1 MLNFVVSLASE
12 TISEDMKTAYMFPGQ
27 GAQFT
32 GMGKDLYD
40 SSPKAA
46 ELFGEADEILGF
58 RLSDIMFN
66 GTAEDLRRTEVTQPA
81 VFVHSVVS
89 ALCREEFRP
98 DMVAGHSLGELSALT
113 AAGVLS
119 FEDGLRLVGVRARAM
134 QKACEET
141 PSTMAAVLGLADDVV
156 ERICAEVS
164 AEGDSVV
171 PANYNC
177 PGQIAISGGVDAV
190 SRASGLLV
198 EAGAK
203 RVVPLAVGGAFHSVY
218 MESARREFAE
228 AVAKTAFNSPACPV
242 YQNVDAL
249 PHVSPEEIRGN
260 VLLQLTSPVRWT
272 QEVRRMLAD
281 GAEQFVECGPG
292 EVLTGLVK
300 RIRRSL

>member
-1 MLNFVVSLASE
+1 MA
-12 TISEDMKTAYMFPGQ
+12 IAYIFPGQ

-40 SSPKAA
+40 SSAKAA
-46 ELFGEADEILGF
+46 ELFRKADEILGF
-58 RLSDIMFN
+58 KLSEVMFT
-66 GTAEDLRRTEVTQPA
+66 GSAEDLKRTEVTQPA
-81 VFVHSVVS
+81 VFVHSVAA
-89 ALCREEFRP
+89 ALCREDFRP

-119 FEDGLRLVGVRARAM
+119 FEDGLSLVSVRARAM
-134 QKACEET
+134 QKACEKT
-141 PSTMAAVLGLADDVV
+141 PSTMAAVLGLSDEVV
-156 ERICAEVS
+156 ERICDKVS
-164 AEGDSVV
+164 TEDDSVV

-190 SRASGLLV
+190 SRASELLV

-203 RVVPLAVGGAFHSVY
+203 RVVPLAVSGAFHSVY
-218 MESARREFAE
+218 MESARAELAE
-228 AVAKTAFNSPACPV
+228 AISKTEFKTPVCPV

-249 PHVSPEEIRGN
+249 PHTSSEEIRAN
-260 VLLQLTSPVRWT
+260 LLLQLTSPVRWT
-272 QEVRRMLAD
+272 QEVKNMISD
-281 GAEQFVECGPG
+281 GAEQFIECGPG

>member
-1 MLNFVVSLASE
+1 MA
-12 TISEDMKTAYMFPGQ
+12 TAYIFPGQ

-40 SSPKAA
+40 SSAKAA
-46 ELFGEADEILGF
+46 ELFLTADEILGF
-58 RLSDIMFN
+58 KLSEVMFT
-66 GTAEDLRRTEVTQPA
+66 GSAEDLKRTEVTQPA
-81 VFVHSVVS
+81 VFVHSVAA
-89 ALCREEFRP
+89 ALCREDFRP

-119 FEDGLRLVGVRARAM
+119 FEDGLSLVSVRARAM
-134 QKACEET
+134 QKACEKT
-141 PSTMAAVLGLADDVV
+141 PSTMAAVLGLSDEVV

-164 AEGDSVV
+164 SADDSVV

-190 SRASGLLV
+190 SRAGELLL

-203 RVVPLAVGGAFHSVY
+203 RVVPLAVSGAFHSVY
-218 MESARREFAE
+218 MESARAELAE
-228 AVAKTAFNSPACPV
+228 AISKTEFKTPVCPV

-249 PHVSPEEIRGN
+249 PHTSSEEIRAN
-260 VLLQLTSPVRWT
+260 LLLQLTSPVRWT
-272 QEVRRMLAD
+272 QEVKNMISD
-281 GAEQFVECGPG
+281 GADPFIECGPG

>member
-1 MLNFVVSLASE
+1 MA
-12 TISEDMKTAYMFPGQ
+12 IAYIFPGQ

-40 SSPKAA
+40 SSAKAA
-46 ELFGEADEILGF
+46 ELFRTADEILGF
-58 RLSDIMFN
+58 KLSEVMFT
-66 GTAEDLRRTEVTQPA
+66 GSAEDLKRTEVTQPA
-81 VFVHSVVS
+81 VFVHSVAA
-89 ALCREEFRP
+89 ALCRDDFHP

-119 FEDGLRLVGVRARAM
+119 FEDGLSLVSVRARAM
-134 QKACEET
+134 QKACEKT
-141 PSTMAAVLGLADDVV
+141 PSTMAAVLGLSDEVV

-164 AEGDSVV
+164 SADDSVV

-190 SRASGLLV
+190 SRAGELLV

-203 RVVPLAVGGAFHSVY
+203 RVVPLAVSGAFHSVY
-218 MESARREFAE
+218 MESARAELAE
-228 AVAKTAFNSPACPV
+228 AISKTEFKTPVCPV

-249 PHVSPEEIRGN
+249 PHTSSEEIRAN
-260 VLLQLTSPVRWT
+260 LLLQLTSPVRWT
-272 QEVRRMLAD
+272 QEVKNMISD
-281 GAEQFVECGPG
+281 GAEQFIECGPG

>member
-1 MLNFVVSLASE
+1 MA
-12 TISEDMKTAYMFPGQ
+12 IAYIFPGQ

-40 SSPKAA
+40 SSVKAA
-46 ELFGEADEILGF
+46 ELFRTADEILGF
-58 RLSDIMFN
+58 SLSEVMFT
-66 GTAEDLRRTEVTQPA
+66 GSAEDLKRTEVTQPA
-81 VFVHSVVS
+81 VFVHSVAA
-89 ALCREEFRP
+89 ALCREDFRP

-119 FEDGLRLVGVRARAM
+119 FEDGLSLVSVRARAM
-134 QKACEET
+134 QKACEKT
-141 PSTMAAVLGLADDVV
+141 PSTMAAVLGLSDEVV

-164 AEGDSVV
+164 TEDDSVV

-190 SRASGLLV
+190 SRASELLV

-203 RVVPLAVGGAFHSVY
+203 RVVPLAVSGAFHSVY
-218 MESARREFAE
+218 MESARAELAE
-228 AVAKTAFNSPACPV
+228 AISKTEFKTPVCPV

-249 PHVSPEEIRGN
+249 PHTSSEEIRAN
-260 VLLQLTSPVRWT
+260 LLLQLTSPVRWT
-272 QEVRRMLAD
+272 QEVKNMISD
-281 GAEQFVECGPG
+281 GAEQFIECGPG

>member
-1 MLNFVVSLASE
+1 MA
-12 TISEDMKTAYMFPGQ
+12 TAYIFPGQ

-40 SSPKAA
+40 SSAKAA
-46 ELFGEADEILGF
+46 ELFRKADDILGF
-58 RLSDIMFN
+58 KLSEVMFT
-66 GTAEDLRRTEVTQPA
+66 GSAEDLKRTEVTQPA
-81 VFVHSVVS
+81 VFVHSVAA
-89 ALCREEFRP
+89 ALCREDFLP

-119 FEDGLRLVGVRARAM
+119 FEDGLSLVSVRARAM
-134 QKACEET
+134 QKACEKT
-141 PSTMAAVLGLADDVV
+141 PSTMAAVLGLSDEVV

-164 AEGDSVV
+164 SADDSVV

-190 SRASGLLV
+190 SRANELLV

-203 RVVPLAVGGAFHSVY
+203 RVVPLAVSGAFHSVY
-218 MESARREFAE
+218 MESARAELAE
-228 AVAKTAFNSPACPV
+228 AISKTEFKTPVCPV

-249 PHVSPEEIRGN
+249 PHTSSEEIRAN
-260 VLLQLTSPVRWT
+260 LLLQLTSPVRWT
-272 QEVRRMLAD
+272 QEVKNMISD
-281 GAEQFVECGPG
+281 GAEQFIECGPG

>member
-1 MLNFVVSLASE
+1 MA
-12 TISEDMKTAYMFPGQ
+12 TAYIFPGQ

-40 SSPKAA
+40 SSAKAA
-46 ELFGEADEILGF
+46 ELFWTADEILGF
-58 RLSDIMFN
+58 KLSEVMFT
-66 GTAEDLRRTEVTQPA
+66 GSAEDLKRTEVTQPA
-81 VFVHSVVS
+81 VFVHSVAA
-89 ALCREEFRP
+89 ALCREDFHP

-119 FEDGLRLVGVRARAM
+119 FEDGLSLVSVRARAM
-134 QKACEET
+134 QKACEKT
-141 PSTMAAVLGLADDVV
+141 PSTMAAVLGLSDEVV

-164 AEGDSVV
+164 SADDSVV

-190 SRASGLLV
+190 SIAGELLV

-203 RVVPLAVGGAFHSVY
+203 RVVPLAVSGAFHSVY
-218 MESARREFAE
+218 MESARAELAE
-228 AVAKTAFNSPACPV
+228 AISKTEFKTPVCPV

-249 PHVSPEEIRGN
+249 PHTSSEEIRAN
-260 VLLQLTSPVRWT
+260 LLLQLTSPVRWT
-272 QEVRRMLAD
+272 QEVKNMISG
-281 GAEQFVECGPG
+281 GAEQFIECGPG

>member
-1 MLNFVVSLASE
+1 MA
-12 TISEDMKTAYMFPGQ
+12 IAYIFPGQ

-40 SSPKAA
+40 SSDKAA
-46 ELFGEADEILGF
+46 ELFRTADEILGF
-58 RLSDIMFN
+58 SLSEVMFT
-66 GTAEDLRRTEVTQPA
+66 GSAEDLKRTEVTQPA
-81 VFVHSVVS
+81 VFVHSVAA
-89 ALCREEFRP
+89 ALCREDFHP

-119 FEDGLRLVGVRARAM
+119 FEDGLSLVSVRARAM
-134 QKACEET
+134 QKACEKT
-141 PSTMAAVLGLADDVV
+141 PSTMAAVLGLSDEVV
-156 ERICAEVS
+156 ERICSEVS
-164 AEGDSVV
+164 SADDSVV

-190 SRASGLLV
+190 SRAGGLLV

-203 RVVPLAVGGAFHSVY
+203 RVVPLAVSGAFHSVY
-218 MESARREFAE
+218 MESARAELAE
-228 AVAKTAFNSPACPV
+228 AISKTEFKTPVCPV

-249 PHVSPEEIRGN
+249 PHSSSEEIRAN
-260 VLLQLTSPVRWT
+260 LLLQLTSPVRWT
-272 QEVRRMLAD
+272 QEVKNMISD
-281 GAEQFVECGPG
+281 GAEQFIECGPG

>member
-1 MLNFVVSLASE
+1 MA
-12 TISEDMKTAYMFPGQ
+12 IAYIFPGQ

-40 SSPKAA
+40 SSAKAA
-46 ELFGEADEILGF
+46 ELFRTADEILGF
-58 RLSDIMFN
+58 SLSEVMFT
-66 GTAEDLRRTEVTQPA
+66 GSAEDLKRTEVTQPA
-81 VFVHSVVS
+81 VFVHSVAA
-89 ALCREEFRP
+89 ALCREDFRP

-119 FEDGLRLVGVRARAM
+119 FEDGLSLVSVRARAM
-134 QKACEET
+134 QKACEKT
-141 PSTMAAVLGLADDVV
+141 PSTMAAVLGLSDEVV

-164 AEGDSVV
+164 SADCSVV

-190 SRASGLLV
+190 SRAGELLV

-203 RVVPLAVGGAFHSVY
+203 RVVPLAVSGAFHSVY
-218 MESARREFAE
+218 MESARTELAE
-228 AVAKTAFNSPACPV
+228 AISKTEFRTPVCPV

-249 PHVSPEEIRGN
+249 PHTSSEEIRAN
-260 VLLQLTSPVRWT
+260 LLLQLTSPVRWT
-272 QEVRRMLAD
+272 QEVKNMISD
-281 GAEQFVECGPG
+281 GAEQFIECGPG

>member
-1 MLNFVVSLASE
+1 MA
-12 TISEDMKTAYMFPGQ
+12 TAYIFPGQ

-40 SSPKAA
+40 SSAKAA
-46 ELFGEADEILGF
+46 ELFRTADEILGF
-58 RLSDIMFN
+58 KLSEVMFT
-66 GTAEDLRRTEVTQPA
+66 GSAEDLKRTEVTQPA
-81 VFVHSVVS
+81 VFVHSVAA
-89 ALCREEFRP
+89 ALCREDFHP

-119 FEDGLRLVGVRARAM
+119 FEDGLSLVSVRARAM
-134 QKACEET
+134 QKACEKT
-141 PSTMAAVLGLADDVV
+141 PSTMAAVLGLSDEVV

-164 AEGDSVV
+164 SADDSVV

-190 SRASGLLV
+190 SRAGELLV

-203 RVVPLAVGGAFHSVY
+203 RVVPLAVSGAFHSVY
-218 MESARREFAE
+218 MESARAELAE
-228 AVAKTAFNSPACPV
+228 AISKTEFKTPVCPV

-249 PHVSPEEIRGN
+249 PHTSSEEIRAN
-260 VLLQLTSPVRWT
+260 LLLQLTSPVRWT
-272 QEVRRMLAD
+272 QEVKNMISGGAD
-281 GAEQFVECGPG
+281 QFIECGPG